1 MTLDEHTHRIFLVT
15 ASFGPPPPAT
25 ADTPHPRP
33 AMLPGSF
40 RLLVV
45 EPVKGSSP

>member
-1 MTLDEHTHRIFLVT
+1 MAYDPATDRIYLVT

-25 ADTPHPRP
+25 PTNPHPRP

-40 RLLVV
+40 TVLVV
-45 EPVKGSSP
+45 GR